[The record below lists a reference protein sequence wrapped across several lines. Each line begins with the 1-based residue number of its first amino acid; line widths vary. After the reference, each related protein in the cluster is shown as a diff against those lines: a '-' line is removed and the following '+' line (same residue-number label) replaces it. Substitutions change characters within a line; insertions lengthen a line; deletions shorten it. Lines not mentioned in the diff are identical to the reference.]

1 MSKATERSAPLARQA
16 DDFAVSVLEGL
27 SGPRKSLPCRFFYD
41 ATGSALFEEI
51 TRQPEYYPTKIEVA
65 ILQANAKQ
73 MLDGEG
79 EETVLVEFGSGSSI
93 KTEILLQD
101 MPRLHAY
108 APIDIS
114 QSALLDAQARLAER
128 FSGLNIRLLPAD
140 FSYPI
145 DLPADLAA
153 RPKLGFFPGSTIGNF
168 RPAEAT
174 QLLAAMR
181 RTLSPRGR
189 LIIGVDLKKDAR
201 RLVEAYDDA
210 NGVTAKFNLNLLVR
224 INRELAGTFDL
235 RTFRHAAVYDP
246 FEGRVE
252 MHLVSALDQEVWVC
266 GRKFRF
272 HAAETIH
279 TESAYKYTIE
289 EFRLVAD
296 GAGWTPR
303 RVWTDSQSLFSVH
316 ELAAP

>member
-1 MSKATERSAPLARQA
+1 MPKATERSAPLARQA

-51 TRQPEYYPTKIEVA
+51 TRQAEYYPTKVEIA
-65 ILQANAKQ
+65 ILHANAKQ
-73 MLDGEG
+73 MLDGDG
-79 EETVLVEFGSGSSI
+79 DGTVLVEFGSGSSV
-93 KTEILLQD
+93 KTEILLEEL
-101 MPRLHAY
+101 PELHAY

-114 QSALLDAQARLAER
+114 QSALVEARARLAER
-128 FSGLNIRLLPAD
+128 FSGLNIRPLEAD

-145 DLPADLAA
+145 NLPADLAA

-181 RTLSPRGR
+181 RTLSPHGR
-189 LIIGVDLKKDAR
+189 LIIGVDLKKDVR

-235 RTFRHAAVYDP
+235 RSFQHAAVYDP

-252 MHLVSALDQEVWVC
+252 MHLVSTLDQDVWVS
-266 GRKFRF
+266 GRKFHF

-289 EFRLVAD
+289 EFHRVAQ
-296 GAGWTPR
+296 GAGWIPQ
-303 RVWTDSQSLFSVH
+303 RVWTDDQGLFSVH
-316 ELAAP
+316 ELVAP